1 MKKLLILAS
10 AAVLCI
16 SANAAAYIWGISE
29 ADAEGPD
36 GNALTTGAAFLYLG
50 TVGQTDNGNGT
61 YALDFSSAT
70 FITSVTDMDAWGN
83 WGETSFSSTRTSDN
97 LALAD
102 DDFTVILVNDNSVT
116 SANIADY
123 AGDYAL
129 YTGTSY
135 DGADVATG
143 ANYAI
148 LLYEDDAVFAADW
161 KTAAPAAEPVP
172 EPTSGLLLLLGM
184 AGLALKRKKA

>member
-1 MKKLLILAS
+1 MKKLLVLAS

-16 SANAAAYIWGISE
+16 SANAAAYVWGISE
-29 ADAEGPD
+29 PDAEGPD
-36 GNALTTGAAFLYLG
+36 GNALTTGAALLYLG

-61 YALDFSSAT
+61 YTLDFSSAT
-70 FITSVTDMDAWGN
+70 FITSVTGMDAWGN
-83 WGETSFSSTRTSDN
+83 WGETSYSSTRTSDA

-102 DDFTVILVNDNSVT
+102 DDFTIILVNDDSVT

-129 YTGTSY
+129 YTSTSY

-143 ANYAI
+143 NQFAY

-161 KTAAPAAEPVP
+161 KTAGPAAEPVP
-172 EPTSGLLLLLGM
+172 EPTSGLLVLLGM
-184 AGLALKRKKA
+184 AGLALKRKRA

>member
-16 SANAAAYIWGISE
+16 SANAAAYVWGILE
-29 ADAEGPD
+29 PDAEGPD

-70 FITSVTDMDAWGN
+70 FITSTTEMDAWGA
-83 WGETSFSSTRTSDN
+83 WGQTQYSAGRTNDG

-102 DDFTVILVNDNSVT
+102 DDFTIILVDDDSVT
-116 SANIADY
+116 SGNIANY

-161 KTAAPAAEPVP
+161 KTAGPAAEPVP
-172 EPTSGLLLLLGM
+172 EPTSGLLVLLGM
-184 AGLALKRKKA
+184 AGLALKRKRA